1 MTVGA
6 IESYVI
12 DVREEFVTD
21 VVLPALP
28 THAYYEQKYPLVSAL
43 SRLLILKK
51 LVELA
56 HQVDATVM
64 AYECLGAM
72 TLLPDHKESED

>member
-28 THAYYEQKYPLVSAL
+28 THAYYEQKHPLVSAL
-43 SRLLILKK
+43 SRLLISKK

-72 TLLPDHKESED
+72 TLLTAHK